1 MNEKQLAR
9 LIKQNVAKAEQAAKK
24 KLGRFK
30 DPTLSA
36 TQGESDLDEETG
48 IDRQHF
54 FKEMRK
60 REF

>member
-1 MNEKQLAR
+1 MNEKQLAK
-9 LIKQNVAKAEQAAKK
+9 LIKQNAAKAEEAAKK
-24 KLGRFK
+24 KPGRFK

-36 TQGESDLDEETG
+36 TKGESDLDEETG